1 MPLSLGPPA
10 QTPCLIYL
18 CIYLPPSSSSNPN
31 TGPQNTPKVHRGK
44 EKGEGEKERWGGGE
58 KEGEKG

>member
-1 MPLSLGPPA
+1 MPLPLGPPA

-18 CIYLPPSSSSNPN
+18 CIYPLPPNPN
-31 TGPQNTPKVHRGK
+31 TGPQNTPKVQHGTRGR
-44 EKGEGEKERWGGGE
+44 GREKEGKRGGEGGE